1 MFLRMVMGST
11 VQKHIPE
18 DADGTTGQIRVP
30 EDADG
35 IYSSDEGF

>member
-1 MFLRMVMGST
+1 MGSIGQ
-11 VQKHIPE
+11 VRVPE